1 MGVKYQHPDYKA
13 MVPQWKRCR
22 DAAAGQSAVHAAGEA
37 YLPRLK
43 DQSDKEYAAYMG
55 RTPFFGATWRTL
67 AAMLGLIFRKPP
79 TLDVPEAAGE
89 MMEDV
94 TLSGVPLDAFAKT
107 LVEEALTVNRVGVL
121 VDYPQSSPGATLAD
135 AALLGLR
142 PSLCMYCAESIINWR
157 FEKIGNAHQLTMV
170 VLAEQRLDRKDEFE
184 DEPTDQWRVLD
195 LERDGK
201 SVRYRVRV
209 FEVQKDPKT
218 GMETDVLVEGPA
230 YPMLGGKHLD
240 FIPFIFM
247 SVDDLTPTVDLPP
260 LVDLVDMNY
269 AHYLVSADYEH
280 GCHYAGLPTPVVTGY
295 ESQYGPNGEPPEKL
309 YIGSGHAWLIPNPN
323 AKASY
328 LEFTG
333 QGLDA
338 LEKNLARKENQMA
351 ILGARLLEAPK
362 KGVEAAET
370 AGIHRAGE
378 NSVLASVAQTLSEGL
393 EKAVELLCMWAGID
407 GEVEF
412 HLNRDFFP
420 MPMSSD
426 ELTALT
432 QALLQGAI
440 SFETYFSQLQA
451 GEIIVA
457 TRTVEEE
464 DAARK
469 KDKPDDKAA
478 AQKQPA
484 PKQPEPQEPSEIE

>member
-22 DAAAGQSAVHAAGEA
+22 DAAAGQSAVHAAGEE

-43 DQSDKEYAAYMG
+43 DQTDKEYAAYLG

-79 TLDVPEAAGE
+79 TIDAPKAAAE
-89 MMEDV
+89 MLEDV

-121 VDYPQSSPGATLAD
+121 VDYPQSSPAATLAD

-157 FEKIGNAHQLTMV
+157 FQKIGNAHRLTMV

-184 DEPTDQWRVLD
+184 DEPVDQWRVLD
-195 LERDGK
+195 LEQDGE

-209 FEVQKDPKT
+209 FEVQKDKD
-218 GMETDVLVEGPA
+218 GKEVDVQIGGNV
-230 YPMLGGKHLD
+230 YPMIGGQHLD
-240 FIPFIFM
+240 FIPFMFM

-280 GCHYAGLPTPVVTGY
+280 GCHFAGLPTPVVSGY
-295 ESQYGPNGEPPEKL
+295 SPENGPNGEPPEKL
-309 YIGSGHAWLIPNPN
+309 YVGSGTAWVFPNKD

-338 LEKNLARKENQMA
+338 LEKNLSRKENQMA

-393 EKAVELLCMWAGID
+393 EKALELLILWAGID

-440 SFETYFSQLQA
+440 SFETYFAQLQA

-464 DAARK
+464 EAARK
-469 KDKPDDKAA
+469 KDKPDDQAA

-484 PKQPEPQEPSEIE
+484 AKQPEPQEPSEIE